1 MTFRKPQFLILFGLS
16 ALLLAGLFLLWPAS
30 KAAAQCGSQASSCK
44 NCHETQ
50 AQKPV
55 NNDGTGWHQSHAF
68 GDFCYICHA
77 GNNQS
82 MDKATAHT
90 GMVSPLSDV
99 KAACQSCHPNDLMQ
113 RAGVYAT
120 KLGLPLDAAGA
131 GAAPTAAAGTTI
143 TQTTT
148 TGQTTNQTGGGAP
161 VMPASP
167 GLVGTSNNGNVID
180 YTQQYNQSVLG
191 QRSINW
197 GNVIVGILIVVL
209 TVGGGAFVFWNER
222 RLRGLP
228 LGKAPDKTGQVE
240 ALKAPVVEGYS
251 PEVTA
256 LLPLL
261 AQLNPVG
268 LHSLKRLLANPEQ
281 ANELLHGLSRLD
293 PELIERFRSLD
304 RESRAVLLALA
315 GD

>member
-1 MTFRKPQFLILFGLS
+1 MIFRKPQFLILSGLS
-16 ALLLAGLFLLWPAS
+16 VLVMAGLFLLWPAS
-30 KAAAQCGSQASSCK
+30 KASAQCGSQASSCK

-50 AQKPV
+50 AQDPV
-55 NNDGTGWHQSHAF
+55 NNDGTGWHVSHAF

-90 GMVSPLSDV
+90 GMVAPMSDV
-99 KAACQSCHPNDLMQ
+99 KAACQSCHPSDLMQ
-113 RAGVYAT
+113 RAQVYAT
-120 KLGLPLDAAGA
+120 KLGVTVDTASS
-131 GAAPTAAAGTTI
+131 GAAPTVTAGTTI

-148 TGQTTNQTGGGAP
+148 AGQTTNSTGGSS

-167 GLVGTSNNGNVID
+167 GLVGTSSDANVID
-180 YTQQYNQSVLG
+180 YSQQYNQAVLG

-197 GNVIVGILIVVL
+197 GNVIVGILIVVVA
-209 TVGGGAFVFWNER
+209 VGGGAFVFWNER

-228 LGKAPDKTGQVE
+228 LGKTPGKTGQIVAE
-240 ALKAPVVEGYS
+240 VAPVVEGYS
-251 PEVTA
+251 SEVTA

-268 LHSLKRLLANPEQ
+268 LHSLKRLLANPEE

-304 RESRAVLLALA
+304 RDSRAVLLALA

>member
-1 MTFRKPQFLILFGLS
+1 MTLS
-16 ALLLAGLFLLWPAS
+16 KSKFIIFSGVGVLLLAGIFVLWPAS
-30 KAAAQCGSQASSCK
+30 KASAQCGSQASSCK

-50 AQKPV
+50 AQDPV
-55 NNDGTGWHQSHAF
+55 NNDGTDWHQAHAF

-90 GMVSPLSDV
+90 GMVDPLSDV
-99 KAACQSCHPNDLMQ
+99 KAACGSCHPNDLME
-113 RAGVYAT
+113 RAQVYAT
-120 KLGLPLDAAGA
+120 KLGVTVELTG
-131 GAAPTAAAGTTI
+131 GGVAPTAAAGTTI

-148 TGQTTNQTGGGAP
+148 TSQTGGGAP
-161 VMPASP
+161 AIPASP
-167 GLVGTSNNGNVID
+167 GLVGTSGSGTTID
-180 YTQQYNQSVLG
+180 YNQQYNQNVLG
-191 QRSINW
+191 QRTINW
-197 GNVIVGILIVVL
+197 GNVIVGFLIVVVA
-209 TVGGGAFVFWNER
+209 VGGGAFVFWNER
-222 RLRGLP
+222 RLRGP
-228 LGKAPDKTGQVE
+228 SAGKTPARTAPVAAE
-240 ALKAPVVEGYS
+240 APVVEGYS

-268 LHSLKRLLANPEQ
+268 LHSLKRLLANPEE

-304 RESRAVLLALA
+304 RDSRAVLLALA

>member
-1 MTFRKPQFLILFGLS
+1 MIFRKPQFLILCGLS
-16 ALLLAGLFLLWPAS
+16 VLVMAGLFLLWPVS
-30 KAAAQCGSQASSCK
+30 KASAQCGSQASSCK

-55 NNDGTGWHQSHAF
+55 NNDGTGWHVSHAF

-90 GMVSPLSDV
+90 GMVAPMSDV
-99 KAACQSCHPNDLMQ
+99 KAACQSCHPGDLME
-113 RAGVYAT
+113 RAQVYAT
-120 KLGLPLDAAGA
+120 KLGVTVDVTGS
-131 GAAPTAAAGTTI
+131 GAAPTVAAGATI

-148 TGQTTNQTGGGAP
+148 AGQTTNQTGGP
-161 VMPASP
+161 SVMPASP
-167 GLVGTSNNGNVID
+167 GLVGTSGNGNVVD
-180 YTQQYNQSVLG
+180 YSQQYNQAVLG

-197 GNVIVGILIVVL
+197 GNVIVGILIVVVA
-209 TVGGGAFVFWNER
+209 VGGGAFVFWNER
-222 RLRGLP
+222 RLRGLSLSKTP
-228 LGKAPDKTGQVE
+228 GKTGRIAAE
-240 ALKAPVVEGYS
+240 EAPVVEGYS
-251 PEVTA
+251 SEVTT
-256 LLPLL
+256 LLPML

-268 LHSLKRLLANPEQ
+268 LHSLKRLLANPEE

-304 RESRAVLLALA
+304 RDSRAVLLALA

>member
-1 MTFRKPQFLILFGLS
+1 MTFSKSKFLIFSGLGV
-16 ALLLAGLFLLWPAS
+16 LILAGIFLLWPAS
-30 KAAAQCGSQASSCK
+30 KASAQCGSQASSCK

-50 AQKPV
+50 AQDPV

-90 GMVSPLSDV
+90 GMVAPLSDI
-99 KAACQSCHPNDLMQ
+99 KPACQSCHPNDLME
-113 RAGVYAT
+113 RAQVYAT
-120 KLGLPLDAAGA
+120 KLGVTVDLTGG
-131 GAAPTAAAGTTI
+131 GAAPTAAASATI
-143 TQTTT
+143 TMTTT
-148 TGQTTNQTGGGAP
+148 TGQTGGGAP
-161 VMPASP
+161 AIPASP
-167 GLVGTSNNGNVID
+167 GLVGTSGSGSTID
-180 YTQQYNQSVLG
+180 YTQQYNQNVLG

-197 GNVIVGILIVVL
+197 GNVIVGFLIVVVA
-209 TVGGGAFVFWNER
+209 VGGGAFIFWNER
-222 RLRGLP
+222 RLRGLAA
-228 LGKAPDKTGQVE
+228 GKAPARTAPVASE
-240 ALKAPVVEGYS
+240 APVVEGYS

-268 LHSLKRLLANPEQ
+268 LHSLKRLLANPEE

-293 PELIERFRSLD
+293 PDLIERFRSLD

>member
-1 MTFRKPQFLILFGLS
+1 
-16 ALLLAGLFLLWPAS
+16 
-30 KAAAQCGSQASSCK
+30 
-44 NCHETQ
+44 
-50 AQKPV
+50 
-55 NNDGTGWHQSHAF
+55 
-68 GDFCYICHA
+68 
-77 GNNQS
+77 
-82 MDKATAHT
+82 
-90 GMVSPLSDV
+90 
-99 KAACQSCHPNDLMQ
+99 MQ

-120 KLGLPLDAAGA
+120 TLGVPLDAAGA

-148 TGQTTNQTGGGAP
+148 TGQTINQTGGGAP
-161 VMPASP
+161 AAPASP
-167 GLVGTSNNGNVID
+167 GLVGTSGSENIID
-180 YTQQYNQSVLG
+180 YGQQYNQTVLG

-197 GNVIVGILIVVL
+197 ANVIVGFLIVIL
-209 TVGGGAFVFWNER
+209 AVGGGAFVYWNER

-228 LGKAPDKTGQVE
+228 LGKAPAKTGQIAAVN
-240 ALKAPVVEGYS
+240 APVVEGYS

-268 LHSLKRLLANPEQ
+268 LHSLKRLLANPEE
-281 ANELLHGLSRLD
+281 ANQLLHGLSRLD

-304 RESRAVLLALA
+304 RDSRVMLLALA